1 MALYHKHRPQTF
13 DSVIGQDHVVETIK
27 QQILHDRI
35 AHAYLFSGPRGVGK
49 TTTARILAKAVNCP
63 GKKGSAEPDNDSEC
77 AKEINESRSI
87 DVIEIDA
94 ASHTGV
100 DNVRQNIIENAQF
113 KPTKCN
119 KKVFI
124 IDEVHMLSTAA
135 FNALLKTL
143 EEPPEHVLFI
153 LATTELH
160 KLPATIV
167 SRCQR
172 FAFKRVANQVIAK
185 YLETIAK
192 KEGIEMDAEV
202 IKRIAKKSEGCVR
215 DAVSLFDQIASIGK
229 KKISLEDTE
238 LILPSSSLDE
248 QLSFLSA
255 LQAKDAKKALKC
267 ISNCAQNGVYI
278 ERFAEELIELS
289 RYIMIYQI
297 NPEFVE
303 LELEMD
309 KTQHAEF
316 KTLAQ
321 NSDMRSCILLIDL
334 LIKRK
339 DQISS
344 SPIPELPLE
353 MLIIECCDT
362 NPETQTPSGNE
373 TIENIQVPTPKET
386 PEKKKMEETPESK
399 SERPKSSKNIDKQTV
414 VAAWSKILGEVE
426 KAYPSLGSLLKMVE
440 FQDVRGVDILVNTE
454 FSFHKEKLSEY
465 SCKAKI
471 EDIIE
476 NVLGTRLMLQ
486 VYLNEAAG
494 EKRSSADLQELA
506 SAFGGEIIN

>member
-13 DSVIGQDHVVETIK
+13 DSVIGQDHVVLTIK
-27 QQILHDRI
+27 QQILHDTI

-63 GKKGSAEPDNDSEC
+63 RKKGSAEPDNDSEC
-77 AKEINESRSI
+77 ALEINESRSI

-113 KPTKCN
+113 KPTKSP

-172 FAFKRVANQVIAK
+172 FAFKRVPNQIIAD
-185 YLETIAK
+185 YLKTIAK
-192 KEGIEMDAEV
+192 KEDIEIDAEALL
-202 IKRIAKKSEGCVR
+202 RIAKKSDGCVR

-229 KKISLEDTE
+229 KKISAEDTA
-238 LILPSSSLDE
+238 LTLPNSPLDL
-248 QLSFLSA
+248 QLSFLLA
-255 LQAKDAKKALKC
+255 ILNHDAKKGLES
-267 ISNCAQNGVYI
+267 IHDIVESGVYI
-278 ERFAEELIELS
+278 ERFMEELIELA
-289 RYIMIYQI
+289 RYLMIYFV
-297 NPEFVE
+297 NPAFVKS
-303 LELEMD
+303 EMD
-309 KTQHAEF
+309 TDETQYAIF
-316 KTLAQ
+316 KQL
-321 NSDMRSCILLIDL
+321 SEHCDIHSCVKLTDL
-334 LIKRK
+334 LLKRK
-339 DQISS
+339 NQISS
-344 SPIPELPLE
+344 SPVPELPLE
-353 MLIIECCDT
+353 MLVIEWCDVLPAASHLKST
-362 NPETQTPSGNE
+362 PDSAPEAPVAQ
-373 TIENIQVPTPKET
+373 
-386 PEKKKMEETPESK
+386 EKITPESK
-399 SERPKSSKNIDKQTV
+399 AEPRKENKPASSKKVDTQAV
-414 VAAWSKILGEVE
+414 MSVWSKILGEVE
-426 KAYPSLGSLLKMVE
+426 KAYPSLSSLLKMVE
-440 FQDVRGVDILVNTE
+440 LQDVRGTE
-454 FSFHKEKLSEY
+454 IFVSTQFAFHKEKLSEY

-471 EDIIE
+471 EDIMEKI
-476 NVLGTRLMLQ
+476 LGERLQLQ
-486 VYLNEAAG
+486 VYLNEAA
-494 EKRSSADLQELA
+494 EKKQAGGDLQELA